1 MANINNHK
9 KEYSRKI
16 KCPFCGFEFS
26 QIADPNINRPLI
38 SILCPSCGKEIDD
51 ISKIKTKERK
61 RSK

>member
-16 KCPFCGFEFS
+16 KCPFCGFEFRFT

-61 RSK
+61 